1 MLTYS
6 RSFPNAQIFQVW
18 HAEVVPGAADEVLPA
33 VVEGFMEVAMAP
45 HHMAVLEAEAAV
57 AATEEAIAVVADE
70 DSPHIEQCH
79 AGADI
84 AARII
89 TTSTSRETSQRN
101 SLGLRRP

>member
-1 MLTYS
+1 M
-6 RSFPNAQIFQVW
+6 
-18 HAEVVPGAADEVLPA
+18 VPGAADEVLPA
-33 VVEGFMEVAMAP
+33 VVEGLMEVAMAPPLMAVEAVMAP

-84 AARII
+84 ATRII